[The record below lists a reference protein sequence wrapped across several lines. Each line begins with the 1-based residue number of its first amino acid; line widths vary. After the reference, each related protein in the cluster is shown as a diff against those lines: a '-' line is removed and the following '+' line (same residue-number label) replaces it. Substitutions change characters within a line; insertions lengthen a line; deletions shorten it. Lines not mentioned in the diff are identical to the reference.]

1 MSVADRRAERA
12 RRQPPAVVLRHLG
25 EPGTVMRDL
34 CAGLEE
40 EGVPVLLETSEP
52 ATAESR
58 PAQAGAVAM
67 AFAAAQAST
76 LGVGIGVDA
85 AAVCVHHAKRPAASP
100 VLTADL
106 TQARWCGHNAARLV
120 VGLPFKQRPGTT
132 GERME
137 ESWPHS

>member
-1 MSVADRRAERA
+1 GGRGFGHRLRNGKRARLAGPAQRRGHGAGRRARGGPAVSVADRRAERA

-25 EPGTVMRDL
+25 EPGTVTRDL

-67 AFAAAQAST
+67 AFAAAQ
-76 LGVGIGVDA
+76 
-85 AAVCVHHAKRPAASP
+85 
-100 VLTADL
+100 
-106 TQARWCGHNAARLV
+106 
-120 VGLPFKQRPGTT
+120 
-132 GERME
+132 
-137 ESWPHS
+137 